1 MEERKEMP
9 RKEVVKE
16 LDKEQRIKKHN
27 NKTKGKTK
35 EIKDIHHKPKVK
47 PKRVNKNQ
55 WLKNI
60 DDDEYYI

>member
-1 MEERKEMP
+1 MP

-27 NKTKGKTK
+27 SKEKGKMK
-35 EIKDIHHKPKVK
+35 EHKELAHNKAK
-47 PKRVNKNQ
+47 LKEKRMNKNQ
-55 WLKNI
+55 WIKEF

>member
-27 NKTKGKTK
+27 DKAKGKTK
-35 EIKDIHHKPKVK
+35 EIRDIHRKPKLK
-47 PKRVNKNQ
+47 TKKVNKNQ

-60 DDDEYYI
+60 DDEEYYI

>member
-1 MEERKEMP
+1 MP

-27 NKTKGKTK
+27 NKSKGKTK
-35 EIKDIHHKPKVK
+35 EIKDNHHKPKVK
-47 PKRVNKNQ
+47 PKKVNKSQ

-60 DDDEYYI
+60 DDDDEYYI

>member
-1 MEERKEMP
+1 MP

-35 EIKDIHHKPKVK
+35 ETKDIHRKPKVK
-47 PKRVNKNQ
+47 QKRVNKNQ

-60 DDDEYYI
+60 DDEEYYI